1 LGIEGIGNER
11 AILFIQHELRRNYFL
26 STWKRGF
33 LEIIAEILDSL
44 MSNPLKK
51 THITFK
57 CNLDSRAV
65 TKYLSIMLFVGL
77 VERSQTDPSFFVITQ
92 KGIKYR
98 NQFQSFVSLME
109 NDMQKITLQ
118 NLDAKQVLANL
129 KIGNH

>member
-1 LGIEGIGNER
+1 M
-11 AILFIQHELRRNYFL
+11 
-26 STWKRGF
+26 SSWKRGF

-77 VERSQTDPSFFVITQ
+77 VERSQEDPSFFVITQ
-92 KGIKYR
+92 KGMKFR

-118 NLDAKQVLANL
+118 HLDAKQVLANL